1 MPAHAS
7 HILQPLDVGC
17 FSPLKRAYKKE
28 VRSLAN
34 SHINHIDKL
43 AFLAAFKA
51 VYQDVFTSD
60 NIKAGF
66 RATGLVPL
74 APEVV
79 LSKLEIKPRTPS
91 PPLPTATTP
100 WNPKT
105 PANAREIE
113 A

>member
-28 VRSLAN
+28 VGALAN
-34 SHINHIDKL
+34 SNINCIDKL
-43 AFLAAFKA
+43 AFLAAFTA
-51 VYQDVFTSD
+51 VYQHVFLSE

-74 APEVV
+74 DPEVV
-79 LSKLEIKPRTPS
+79 VSKLEIKPRTPS
-91 PPLPTATTP
+91 PPLPTTP
-100 WNPKT
+100 WQAKT
-105 PANAREIE
+105 PSNLQEIG

>member
-7 HILQPLDVGC
+7 HILQPLDIRC

-28 VRSLAN
+28 VGALTN

-43 AFLAAFKA
+43 AFLAVFTA
-51 VYQDVFTSD
+51 VYQDAFSSN

-74 APEVV
+74 DPGVV
-79 LSKLEIKPRTPS
+79 VSKLEIKP
-91 PPLPTATTP
+91 
-100 WNPKT
+100 
-105 PANAREIE
+105 
-113 A
+113 